1 MHWVC
6 LGKNRDLLDKIFG
19 VKRPARWRY
28 AELFSGDIDGL
39 RFRITMSRWGRR
51 RFSFQFGACQT
62 PSAQGKNLV
71 LGLNISEP
79 QWPRFVAKVLGPK
92 REGNPLVFGKSGGLA
107 SSDAVN
113 SYIRDAVKV
122 AEARRRLFFE
132 ELAKDGTLQG
142 PILS

>member
-19 VKRPARWRY
+19 VKRPARWVY

-39 RFRITMSRWGRR
+39 RFRITMSRWGRC
-51 RFSFQFGACQT
+51 RFSFQFGACQM
-62 PSAQGKNLV
+62 PSARGKNLV
-71 LGLNISEP
+71 LGFHLSKP

-92 REGNPLVFGKSGGLA
+92 RDGNPLTFGKSGGFA

-122 AEARRRLFFE
+122 AEARRRLFFA

-142 PILS
+142 PLLS